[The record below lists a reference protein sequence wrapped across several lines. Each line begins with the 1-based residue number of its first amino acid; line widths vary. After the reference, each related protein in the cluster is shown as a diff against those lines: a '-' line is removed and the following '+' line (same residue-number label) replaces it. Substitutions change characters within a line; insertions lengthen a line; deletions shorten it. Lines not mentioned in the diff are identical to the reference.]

1 MVLFNDRNHFRPL
14 GIKGAHWTCSGW
26 SSRRA
31 PWTAAPPLYWWRADQ
46 IPSRVSPC
54 SALFQ
59 RASSLTSC
67 SLTRRRQNSQVRVIA
82 PSASASD
89 VATTGRAGFSVAG
102 ETRLSLWH
110 PPGMRLF
117 LEDVHRQHVAL
128 LPHRFAAFASFTGC
142 ISKNV
147 LTSAR
152 RASCRYLHGWKLYC
166 LPIRPELSDC
176 SWALMTVRRI
186 TCVTLC
192 L

>member
-46 IPSRVSPC
+46 ILSRVSPC

-59 RASSLTSC
+59 HASSLISC

-89 VATTGRAGFSVAG
+89 VATTGRAGFSVAD

-128 LPHRFAAFASFTGC
+128 LRFATDLRHS
-142 ISKNV
+142 
-147 LTSAR
+147 
-152 RASCRYLHGWKLYC
+152 RASPAAYPSTSWLRLAVLLTAVFMAENCTAYSIKCFIWFISLLIYC
-166 LPIRPELSDC
+166 S
-176 SWALMTVRRI
+176 S
-186 TCVTLC
+186 
-192 L
+192 